1 MKLSIESARYQA
13 LQEGQTEPTIIL
25 IQVTGERIE
34 WGVPIDSGNM
44 DYVEIKR
51 QVDAGTLTIA
61 DAD

>member
-13 LQEGQTEPTIIL
+13 LLEWETEPIVIF
-25 IQVTGERIE
+25 IQVTGEPTER
-34 WGVPIDSGNM
+34 GVPIDSGNM